1 MVSLSNHERDK
12 TAMQGLGRPEGLQL
26 RDWSRPNRGKGD
38 TMSDQELAT
47 TIGDRLKASADLK
60 VVFGDP
66 QVIEG
71 KTIVPVASVAYA
83 FGVGSGGGEGPR
95 GREGMGSGGG
105 GAVRVKPLGVLEIT
119 DERTRFV
126 PVVDATR
133 LAMLGIGA
141 SVLIALF
148 VARALGKRR

>member
-1 MVSLSNHERDK
+1 M
-12 TAMQGLGRPEGLQL
+12 
-26 RDWSRPNRGKGD
+26 
-38 TMSDQELAT
+38 
-47 TIGDRLKASADLK
+47 KAGADLK
-60 VVFGDP
+60 LVFGEA

-83 FGVGSGGGEGPR
+83 FGVGSGGGEG
-95 GREGMGSGGG
+95 REGRGGVGTGGG

-126 PVVDATR
+126 PIVDATR

-148 VARALGKRR
+148 IARALRKRR